1 LIIPENAPNLEDLM
15 TVAEASRWATEYIK
29 KNVTPSNITY
39 LVQYGRVR
47 KHGIGSVTKV
57 SRMEL
62 IEYYQ
67 SYLGNREL
75 SWKSELG
82 DHINWALS
90 FDYLKEADT
99 TKHVHRLHPY
109 KGKFIPQ
116 LVEYFIDC
124 HTDEFKQ
131 DVYFRPGDTILD
143 PFCGSGTTLVQANES
158 GLNAI
163 GVDVSEF
170 NVLIANAKI
179 MPHDLVELQRH
190 FLEITR
196 TLKTHLCDSP
206 VPKFDQRL
214 TAELATFNNTYFP
227 SHEFK
232 YKVRQKLIDQDTY
245 GQDKAEKFLLRY
257 YQLINLHRI
266 NIWQDKADTFLDK
279 WYLFPVRQE
288 INLVQAYVNG
298 IENFAVRQAIQVV
311 LSRTVRTCRATT
323 HADLATLIDPVT
335 STYYCAKHGKVCKPL
350 FSMLSWW
357 ERYAQDTLQRLAQ
370 FHKLRTKTDQVS
382 LVGDGR
388 NLPLFDALKQQKPE
402 FAERIAKRKIQGVFS
417 SPPYVGLIDY
427 HEQHAYAYEL
437 FGFPRQDEKE
447 IGAMFRGQSKS
458 AKEDYAQGIADVL
471 SNSKQFLADDYHV
484 FLVANDKH
492 GLYPSIAERAGM
504 AIVNQFHRPVLNR
517 TEKDKAAYS
526 ETIFHLREK

>member
-1 LIIPENAPNLEDLM
+1 LILPDDAQISDDLM
-15 TVAEASRWATEYIK
+15 TVAEASRWASEYIK

-47 KHGIGSVTKV
+47 KHGTGSVTRV
-57 SRMEL
+57 SKAEL
-62 IEYYQ
+62 IAYYQ
-67 SYLGNREL
+67 SYLGTRERD
-75 SWKSELG
+75 WKSELG
-82 DHINWALS
+82 DHINWSLS

-116 LVEYFIDC
+116 LVEYFIDT

-131 DVYFRPGDTILD
+131 DVYFRPGDTLLD

-158 GLNAI
+158 GMNAI
-163 GVDVSEF
+163 GIDISEF
-170 NVLIANAKI
+170 NVLIANTKV
-179 MPHDLVELQRH
+179 MKHDLVELQRH
-190 FLEITR
+190 FLEITHA
-196 TLKTHLCDSP
+196 LKIHLADSP
-206 VPKFDQRL
+206 VPKFDEQL
-214 TAELATFNNTYFP
+214 TAELAAFNNAYFP

-232 YKVRQKLIDQDTY
+232 YKVRQKLIDQDVY
-245 GQDKAEKFLLRY
+245 GQERAEKFLLRY
-257 YQLINLHRI
+257 FQLVNQHHITV
-266 NIWQDKADTFLDK
+266 WQDKTETFLDK
-279 WYLFPVRQE
+279 WYLFPIRQE
-288 INLVQAYVNG
+288 IDLVQKYVHE
-298 IENFAVRQAIQVV
+298 IENPAVRQAIQVV

-350 FSMLSWW
+350 FSMLGWW
-357 ERYAQDTLQRLAQ
+357 ERYTQDTLQRLAQ
-370 FHKLRTKTDQVS
+370 FHKLRTQTEQIS
-382 LVGDGR
+382 LVGDAR
-388 NLPLFDALKQQKPE
+388 NLPVFDALRNQKPE
-402 FAERIAKRKIQGVFS
+402 FAAQVEQRKIQGIFS

-471 SNSKQFLADDYHV
+471 TNCKQFLADDYDV
-484 FLVANDKH
+484 FLVANDKY
-492 GLYPSIAERAGM
+492 GLYPSIAAKAGM
-504 AIVNQFHRPVLNR
+504 TIVNEFHRPVLNR
-517 TEKDKAAYS
+517 TEKDKTAYS
-526 ETIFHLREK
+526 ETIFHLQAE